1 MLFFFCLCQVCLERN
16 VFFFCMCQVRL
27 KTKCFFCMCKVCLK
41 RNVFFLFVPGM
52 LEKKWGFCLC
62 QVCLKRNGCL
72 PVSDMLE
79 KIMFLRRKLKYSL
92 TPIRLSYVVFI
103 LTCLSINKILFKPI
117 YC

>member
-1 MLFFFCLCQVCLERN
+1 M
-16 VFFFCMCQVRL
+16 
-27 KTKCFFCMCKVCLK
+27 
-41 RNVFFLFVPGM
+41 FFLFVPGM

-62 QVCLKRNGCL
+62 QVCLKRNGFL
-72 PVSDMLE
+72 AVSDMLE
-79 KIMFLRRKLKYSL
+79 KIMFLRRKLKYKMYSL